1 MNRGALFLAI
11 GAALLGALFVAFKPK
26 PEAPAAVAPAAAPS
40 AAPAAAAPVAAAPVA
55 PAPKV
60 FELTVKGGKL
70 ASGPEALAVREGD
83 EVILRITSDRAD
95 QLHLHGY
102 DLELSLKAGEAAEL
116 RFTAARSGRF
126 EYELH
131 KAHADLGALEV
142 QPK

>member
-1 MNRGALFLAI
+1 MNRGALFLVI
-11 GAALLGALFVAFKPK
+11 GAALLGAMFVAFKPR
-26 PEAPAAVAPAAAPS
+26 PEAPPAAAPAVVPS
-40 AAPAAAAPVAAAPVA
+40 AAPAAAAPAPVA
-55 PAPKV
+55 PAPKA

-70 ASGPEALAVREGD
+70 ASGPEVLAVREGD

-102 DLELSLKAGEAAEL
+102 DLELALKAGEAAEL
-116 RFTAARSGRF
+116 RFTASRSGRF